1 MKTKFRIKE
10 IMLAILIFC
19 NMNCNTSDELAYDK
33 SIFPQHKK
41 YLNIEDYFYLLPY
54 KILEEN
60 KIEKTDLKQIF
71 NREFVKICKPGE
83 WRRSDISIYLG
94 YLSLAGCPDDYE
106 FSIGI
111 WRNNQASDIIGIT
124 IVQKDSSKWKMNY
137 SRFLQFKER
146 KWKDI
151 TTKVFPSKVA
161 ISFANRKVG
170 EDARNYTCQLPQL
183 TFRIEYS
190 WITHGAQVLDER
202 GSGTILDWVYEDDI
216 FSKYLLNLN

>member
-1 MKTKFRIKE
+1 
-10 IMLAILIFC
+10 MLAILIFC
-19 NMNCNTSDELAYDK
+19 NMNCNTSDGLAYDK

-83 WRRSDISIYLG
+83 WRRSKISIYLG

-124 IVQKDSSKWKMNY
+124 IVQKDSSK
-137 SRFLQFKER
+137 
-146 KWKDI
+146 
-151 TTKVFPSKVA
+151 
-161 ISFANRKVG
+161 
-170 EDARNYTCQLPQL
+170 
-183 TFRIEYS
+183 
-190 WITHGAQVLDER
+190 
-202 GSGTILDWVYEDDI
+202 
-216 FSKYLLNLN
+216 

>member
-1 MKTKFRIKE
+1 
-10 IMLAILIFC
+10 MLAILIFF
-19 NMNCNTSDELAYDK
+19 NMNCNTSDGLAYDK

-83 WRRSDISIYLG
+83 WRRSNISIYLG
-94 YLSLAGCPDDYE
+94 YLSLAECPDDYE

-111 WRNNQASDIIGIT
+111 WRNWRNNQVSDIIGIT
-124 IVQKDSSKWKMNY
+124 IVHNDATKWKMNH
-137 SRFLQFKER
+137 SRFLQFKEGR
-146 KWKDI
+146 WKDI

-161 ISFANRKVG
+161 ISFAYRG
-170 EDARNYTCQLPQL
+170 ADAEDPIRSYDCQLPQL
-183 TFRIEYS
+183 TVNIPCS
-190 WITHGAQVLDER
+190 WITRGAQVLDER
-202 GSGTILDWVYEDDI
+202 GSGTVLDWVYEDDI